1 MHSYTPGSRLPEDL
15 SARRVTTDGSVILA
29 MSGLLGV
36 AATGVLAPHLVLPAV
51 TSVLAALYLAST
63 IDRHWLL
70 LQGLRTP
77 SLLTISDEEA
87 RAVPDD
93 QLPVYTILLPVYNEP
108 SIVHN
113 LIAGVGRLEYPKDK
127 LEILLLVEED
137 DIATRKAMARTEL
150 EAVRLILV
158 PNSQPKTKPKACNYG
173 MATPGLDGEM
183 VTIYDAED
191 IPDPLQL
198 RKAVVAFA
206 QLPADVGC
214 LQARLGYFNEE
225 QNLLTRWFSME
236 YDQWFGMTLPAV
248 EAAGCVVPLGGTS
261 NHMRTSVW
269 RAIGGWDEFNV
280 TEDADLGVRLA
291 RAGYRTRILD
301 SMTLEEAN
309 SDVLNWI
316 RQRSRWYKGYLQT
329 MLVHLRHPAALW
341 SQIGGKGIL
350 RLLNMTGA
358 VPLVAVI
365 NLVFWSTMATWI
377 LGRPEFVEMTFPA
390 LTYYVYLAMYLVGAP
405 LSVYLGLIVVQRQG
419 KPHLWWAATLVPLY
433 WMLQSIAAMKAILQL
448 LTKPHYWEKTVHG
461 LTTSDPV
468 RPTHAGL
475 RR

>member
-1 MHSYTPGSRLPEDL
+1 M
-15 SARRVTTDGSVILA
+15 TTDGSVILGV
-29 MSGLLGV
+29 SGILGV

-51 TSVLAALYLAST
+51 TTVLAALYLAST

-70 LQGLRTP
+70 VQGLRSP

-87 RAVPDD
+87 RAVPDN
-93 QLPVYTILLPVYNEP
+93 QLPVYTVLLPVYNEP

-137 DIATRKAMARTEL
+137 DVATRKAMAGVEL
-150 EAVRLILV
+150 ESVRQILV

-173 MATPGLDGEM
+173 MATPGLHGEM

-191 IPDPLQL
+191 IPEPLQL
-198 RKAVVAFA
+198 RKAVVAFGR
-206 QLPADVGC
+206 LPDEIGC
-214 LQARLGYFNEE
+214 IQARLGYFNEE

-261 NHMRTSVW
+261 NHMRTAVW

-301 SMTLEEAN
+301 SVTLEEAN

-329 MLVHLRHPAALW
+329 MLVHLRHPVALW

-358 VPLVAVI
+358 VPIVAVV
-365 NLVFWSTMATWI
+365 NLLFWSTMATWI
-377 LGRPEFVEMTFPA
+377 LGRPEAIELAFPA
-390 LTYYVYLAMYLVGAP
+390 VTYYIYLTMYLVGAP
-405 LSVYLGLIVVQRQG
+405 FSVFIGLIVVQRLD

-433 WMLQSIAAMKAILQL
+433 WMLQSIAAMKAIFQL
-448 LTKPHYWEKTVHG
+448 VTRPHFWEKTVHG
-461 LTTSDPV
+461 LSMNHPV
-468 RPTHAGL
+468 PLPNTGL